1 MIKILETITDID
13 YKKDILEHI
22 TQTTDILKNIENSI
36 KKDSYNI
43 SLDDTSL
50 RIHNIYSDSLK
61 LYLQLNIK

>member
-1 MIKILETITDID
+1 MIKILETITEID

-43 SLDDTSL
+43 SLDDISL
-50 RIHNIYSDSLK
+50 RIHNIYSDCLK
-61 LYLQLNIK
+61 LYLQLNI

>member
-1 MIKILETITDID
+1 MIKILETITNID

-22 TQTTDILKNIENSI
+22 TQTTDILKNIESSI

-43 SLDDTSL
+43 SLDDISL

>member
-36 KKDSYNI
+36 KKDSCNI
-43 SLDDTSL
+43 SLDDISF